1 MKTTKPPEFFGK
13 LKFSFK
19 PIQNSF
25 HDSFMEM
32 EYKPEV
38 VHPLHHLP
46 PGYKGPHHQV
56 ACLHLQTLLIMLFQD
71 AQDGLG
77 GPSCQLYAGDVRGQ
91 TSHVLG

>member
-1 MKTTKPPEFFGK
+1 
-13 LKFSFK
+13 
-19 PIQNSF
+19 
-25 HDSFMEM
+25 MEM

-77 GPSCQLYAGDVRGQ
+77 GPSCQLHAGDVRGQ
-91 TSHVLG
+91 PSYMEHS